1 MNDET
6 NRLINDFCKEVDN
19 QTTLEVDIN
28 TFARKIA
35 SLLAKN
41 ISDPTKIVEDDFYNE
56 YFSFNI
62 EQKMDRNN
70 HYILVIRMYNA
81 KQAPNSSKIWTPNVF
96 YNNDKPRIWRSDLE
110 YLPEY
115 PLEEQLHKAVV
126 MLMFTKYDF
135 PLRPEEEN

>member
-6 NRLINDFCKEVDN
+6 NRLIDNFCKEVDN
-19 QTTLEVDIN
+19 QMVLETDIN
-28 TFARKIA
+28 VFARKIA

-41 ISDPTKIVEDDFYNE
+41 ISDPTKIIEDDFHDE

-62 EQKMDRNN
+62 EQKMDRNS
-70 HYILVIRMYNA
+70 HYILSVRMYNS
-81 KQAPNSSKIWTPNVF
+81 KKAPNTKIWTPGTF
-96 YNNDKPRIWRSDLE
+96 YGDNKPRIWRSDFE
-110 YLPEY
+110 YIPEY

-135 PLRPEEEN
+135 PLRPEEEEI